1 MLNFCRKAKGSISI
15 FLCLILLPMVT
26 YSTMIIDATRMQS
39 ARVNLQCAGDLA
51 LNAAMSEYDKVLED
65 MYGLFAN
72 ATNPDDVEKAIRN
85 YYEETI
91 TGILNDNT
99 VAGGDRMYVKQF
111 TEELTKRM
119 MKSDGTNEDELINF
133 LAMELEDD
141 GFEYTPIQDSRISNP
156 VVMKNQIIDY
166 MKYKGPVSVGTN
178 FLNKLGFLKDAK
190 NQSQAAQSKIEYTQA
205 LSDLSSPMEKAYK
218 AIGSDDKTATDECYN
233 FYAYK
238 FNGSGYA
245 DEPTVAAIKDNMVS
259 NLGKMIDVL
268 VLEQNLLKIK
278 KDLFGDTALN
288 LDTLDISAYTGTE
301 SGKLNFGELTT
312 HSTITKQ
319 VNKLT
324 DAKDKLDLLSVKIN
338 EHITDTDKVNQL
350 TLTPFEQT
358 YGEITYEFNDN
369 GDLGIKSLIMNTTGA
384 RSDHKATLGNLQKW
398 DTALSVGAV
407 YGDPGYIA
415 ALSSYWE
422 NQVDFLGGISDGYAE
437 YKAYTDYI
445 QALNTAYNKAY
456 DEYTAAFAKYQPD
469 DDITQNT
476 DYQTFTKIKNMLNEL
491 ASKWKTE
498 QTYLLYESVL
508 RKAQDTALYY
518 LAKKKYAEEG
528 LKDFQAYYG
537 VVSKLEDYSNQALEA
552 LGTVLSELSEAE
564 TAATTWK
571 SNIRNVEDQTAK
583 SQMQSDA
590 DTLTKSV
597 KREDIEKLQAVVETI
612 HTRFDTLKK
621 QLEDVKLL
629 DTPLYNQTQDLPCN
643 LTFIGKQELAPFAT
657 TTTSAVDV
665 LNHYVCKQTGFS
677 MNGWIDQ
684 SGKLSDAA
692 REAAKIIHGE
702 AEDEVFY
709 TVLKNSYE
717 AKNNKPQKDEKSEDQ
732 LANVNE
738 ISKVDGNGMPT
749 STPTG
754 GEQPAEA
761 AKPETGTAGD
771 ADTVGNALKDITEET
786 SSTSDGL
793 GQAGGVS
800 IPSGNEDQGKMKEE
814 AGKGKESLA
823 GANKLLESLAKI
835 GTSFRDDVYLEEYFT
850 EMFTCQTDKLKKNGE
865 LKLLNGYTNSV
876 AVDEERILNSNN
888 PWYGQE
894 IEFILWGDPNL
905 QNNLAKTE
913 TTIFL
918 LRFALNAIY
927 AFTAADI
934 QQMANGMA
942 SLLVGWCPVLIPV
955 VQVCIVLGVALAES
969 GLDLM
974 ELKNGKDVP
983 IIKDKST
990 FACSP
995 SGLANKVTDE
1005 VVGKAVEYANNKV
1018 DEALDDIADT
1028 TKKTIGDCMGDIKA
1042 AADTYAEQQISSI
1055 ESGIKDQFVT
1065 PFINVIAPVMSRYNG
1080 DVKTAETLTSEA
1092 INQAWESIGNN
1103 INTSSKVGELARK
1116 LYDDQGEKKK
1126 NEIINVVSQKIQQAN
1141 ITASDIQDTLNKK
1154 VEGWFGSIRTELDDL
1169 TTELSDRIETELGK
1183 HVDES
1188 KENIKSYLDEQISDI
1203 GDDLAGTAKSL
1214 VKSSSG
1220 KIPDDVVDTNS
1231 KSVAAK
1237 ITMNYKEYCK
1247 LFMFI
1252 NMVGDE
1258 TKCLQRAA
1266 ALIQANVQY
1275 AAKDANS
1282 GFRMTQAYTM
1292 FHVGADV
1299 KLGTLFPWSPV
1310 TVTAGEGTGTSTDV
1324 DLTKLGG
1331 NYVTMQYSGI
1341 NGY

>member
-205 LSDLSSPMEKAYK
+205 LSDLSSPMEKAYQN
-218 AIGSDDKTATDECYN
+218 ICSYN
-233 FYAYK
+233 DNVEK
-238 FNGSGYA
+238 FNKQKYGENVTIQNMTDKMRSDYEYMVDYYLMYKSLQYYKSKCPGAVNNQFYECLDTSSYA
-245 DEPTVAAIKDNMVS
+245 ALNIENFNKS
-259 NLGKMIDVL
+259 LS
-268 VLEQNLLKIK
+268 
-278 KDLFGDTALN
+278 GDTADIANVTGDMDKLIEGAKQVQDLETPDTLSNFENKFGPINLTFDQQDVNIVTNVEFVGANYTLSGDYTPTFGNLGMWYSSN
-288 LDTLDISAYTGTE
+288 LDLPSD
-301 SGKLNFGELTT
+301 F
-312 HSTITKQ
+312 
-319 VNKLT
+319 
-324 DAKDKLDLLSVKIN
+324 DAKTDEGKKAAVLEIWN
-338 EHITDTDKVNQL
+338 EQIGLMTH
-350 TLTPFEQT
+350 
-358 YGEITYEFNDN
+358 
-369 GDLGIKSLIMNTTGA
+369 
-384 RSDHKATLGNLQKW
+384 QK
-398 DTALSVGAV
+398 
-407 YGDPGYIA
+407 
-415 ALSSYWE
+415 E
-422 NQVDFLGGISDGYAE
+422 YAE
-437 YKAYTDYI
+437 YKAYYEYYKNIYEEFGVAFNAYETKLKEDPNFDPDNDMTYQQYKHRYEAI
-445 QALNTAYNKAY
+445 EQIYNTWSNWSAHAQYKEVLNKIYNINMYYNQAS
-456 DEYTAAFAKYQPD
+456 EYYK
-469 DDITQNT
+469 
-476 DYQTFTKIKNMLNEL
+476 
-491 ASKWKTE
+491 
-498 QTYLLYESVL
+498 
-508 RKAQDTALYY
+508 R
-518 LAKKKYAEEG
+518 AKKEFKS
-528 LKDFQAYYG
+528 YYETVCQLEKFSEQ
-537 VVSKLEDYSNQALEA
+537 VVKNLDSIL
-552 LGTVLSELSEAE
+552 TELSEAE
-564 TAATTWK
+564 KTAETWQ
-571 SNIRNVEDQTAK
+571 SNISQVEDQTAQ
-583 SQMQSDA
+583 SQMKSDA

-597 KREDIEKLQAVVETI
+597 KREDIESLKKVFEPLHDRFKKLKEDCLEKVRIWGNGTGPQICKMPDTMDMESEELKPIFGDFVMTGNDPIVTGQTSFDEI
-612 HTRFDTLKK
+612 RHKFDSRFD
-621 QLEDVKLL
+621 
-629 DTPLYNQTQDLPCN
+629 PLYAKPLIDNNT
-643 LTFIGKQELAPFAT
+643 LA
-657 TTTSAVDV
+657 
-665 LNHYVCKQTGFS
+665 
-677 MNGWIDQ
+677 
-684 SGKLSDAA
+684 DAA
-692 REAAKIIHGE
+692 KGDAKEVDGSKDDEA
-702 AEDEVFY
+702 FY

-738 ISKVDGNGMPT
+738 ISKVDENGMPT

-761 AKPETGTAGD
+761 AKPKTGNDGDVNTVGTA
-771 ADTVGNALKDITEET
+771 LKEITEET
-786 SSTSDGL
+786 SSTSAGL
-793 GQAGGVS
+793 GQASGVS
-800 IPSGNEDQGKMKEE
+800 IPSGNEDQGKMKED
-814 AGKGKESLA
+814 ANKGKDSLA
-823 GANKLLESLAKI
+823 GANKLLNSLAEI
-835 GTSFRDDVYLEEYFT
+835 GTNFRDDVYLEEYFT
-850 EMFTCQTDKLKKNGE
+850 EMFTCQTDKLKENGE
-865 LKLLNGYTNSV
+865 LKLLNGYTN
-876 AVDEERILNSNN
+876 AVSGDRILNSNN

-894 IEFILWGDPNL
+894 IEFILWGDPDL
-905 QNNLAKTE
+905 GKNLAKTE

-1018 DEALDDIADT
+1018 DEALDGIADT
-1028 TKKTIGDCMGDIKA
+1028 TKKTIGDCMGDIRA
-1042 AADTYAEQQISSI
+1042 AADTYAEQQVATIK
-1055 ESGIKDQFVT
+1055 SGIKDQFVT
-1065 PFINVIAPVMSRYNG
+1065 PFINTIAPIISQYNG
-1080 DVKTAETLTSEA
+1080 NVNNADALVRKA
-1092 INQAWESIGNN
+1092 IDQAWKTIGDN
-1103 INTSSKVGELARK
+1103 INTSSEVGQLTKK
-1116 LYDDQGEKKK
+1116 LYDNQGETKK
-1126 NEIINVVSQKIQQAN
+1126 NQIIQTISSKIQQAN
-1141 ITASDIQDTLNKK
+1141 VTASDIQNALNDT
-1154 VEGWFGSIRTELDDL
+1154 VEGWFGAITKEFENL
-1169 TTELSDRIETELGK
+1169 TKKLSDRIESELGK

-1282 GFRMTQAYTM
+1282 GFKMTQAYTM